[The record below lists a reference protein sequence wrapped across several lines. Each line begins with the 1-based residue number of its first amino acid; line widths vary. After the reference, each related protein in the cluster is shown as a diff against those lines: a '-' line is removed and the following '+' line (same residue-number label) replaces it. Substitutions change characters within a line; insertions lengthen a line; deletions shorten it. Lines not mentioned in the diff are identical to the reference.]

1 MAENNVIPPVLP
13 VTEPELRRTKI
24 DPKGVLQKNL
34 KTFVYLGAALLVI
47 AAALFSSTAKKTPQA
62 SAKGQPPQP
71 TLQDNTDNNVQDL
84 KNQLK
89 AERDKEAQQQAEATA
104 NSNDPALA
112 SATPAQRA
120 AAAAYGPTGVAVPC
134 IPNQANPAQPCQQPG
149 YGPAGYGQPANP
161 QPQLSPKQQQAQL
174 IAAKERERAD
184 ESRFASNLVYARTQE
199 PQQISGQTP
208 AAQYVPAAQNA
219 QRQEDSSL
227 QAPRAPGDPPEQAGG
242 YKRPMEANI
251 DSASG
256 QPYLVYEGSIL
267 DTVLMNRLDGDA
279 SGPVKVLVSN
289 PLYSHDH
296 QHVIIPEGTVVLGE
310 AKKIGS
316 AGFGQQ
322 RRIAVVFHRLIM
334 PDGYSVDLDQFH
346 GLDQIGEEGLK
357 DKVNNHYFE
366 IFGAS
371 IALGVIAG
379 AGEITEGG
387 GTISTSGSQ
396 AFTTG
401 TAGSIS
407 QSANTMSADSF
418 RLLPKESETTSA
430 WTATKWAETRRGW
443 IFITS
448 RPTMREA
455 LRPLISLWIDTL
467 VLRLLNEPMP
477 DQKPVWFVIDELA
490 SLQRLPQLHTA
501 ITENR
506 KSQNPVILG
515 FQGRSQ
521 MEARYGEDSEAML
534 SQPATKIFLRTTEPR
549 AAKWVPALHLEN
561 SRLSSVRK
569 VYRRASS
576 PPPRPSKQSMK
587 SSAVSAKGKA
597 RLSRF

>member
-1 MAENNVIPPVLP
+1 MAENNFVPPPEALP
-13 VTEPELRRTKI
+13 EPELRRTDS

-34 KTFVYLGAALLVI
+34 KIFVYLGAALLVI
-47 AAALFSSTAKKTPQA
+47 AAALFSSTAKKTPAQQA
-62 SAKGQPPQP
+62 AAKGQPPQP
-71 TLQDNTDNNVQDL
+71 TLQDNTDSNVQDL

-89 AERDKEAQQQAEATA
+89 AEREKEQQQSTATVA
-104 NSNDPALA
+104 PDGDPALA

-120 AAAAYGPTGVAVPC
+120 AAAAYGPTGIAAPCVPG
-134 IPNQANPAQPCQQPG
+134 QPCPQPA
-149 YGPAGYGQPANP
+149 YGPAGYGQPRNA
-161 QPQLSPKQQQAQL
+161 QPQLSPEQQQAQL

-184 ESRFASNLVYARTQE
+184 ESRFASNLVYSRAQE
-199 PQQISGQTP
+199 QPQVSGQKPT
-208 AAQYVPAAQNA
+208 AHYVPAAQTT
-219 QRQEDSSL
+219 QRQDESSL
-227 QAPRAPGDPPEQAGG
+227 QPPRDAGDPPEQAGA
-242 YKRPMEANI
+242 YKRPLEANI

-256 QPYLVYEGSIL
+256 QPYLVYEGSVL

-379 AGEITEGG
+379 AGEITQGG

-407 QSANTMSADSF
+407 QSANTILDRFMQIPPTITIREGHRVKIYFTQDM
-418 RLLPKESETTSA
+418 LLPAYSNHT
-430 WTATKWAETRRGW
+430 
-443 IFITS
+443 I
-448 RPTMREA
+448 
-455 LRPLISLWIDTL
+455 
-467 VLRLLNEPMP
+467 
-477 DQKPVWFVIDELA
+477 
-490 SLQRLPQLHTA
+490 PQT
-501 ITENR
+501 
-506 KSQNPVILG
+506 
-515 FQGRSQ
+515 F
-521 MEARYGEDSEAML
+521 
-534 SQPATKIFLRTTEPR
+534 
-549 AAKWVPALHLEN
+549 
-561 SRLSSVRK
+561 
-569 VYRRASS
+569 
-576 PPPRPSKQSMK
+576 
-587 SSAVSAKGKA
+587 
-597 RLSRF
+597 